1 MNKIQI
7 LFIINKLYLKKG
19 GKEKRRRKKKMD
31 KLFYRQKYEI
41 ISLDLETNR
50 ITFLNCGHSCDGKIT
65 LREFIQSGDLPCN
78 KCAELEQSIDSCL
91 ICSDLI
97 KENSTSIEIGTHH
110 PASVHHSHFY
120 GKGNKTIVVEK
131 GEIFHIKL
139 PGHHII
145 KKLEYAKKYFTVKEV
160 SQLKFKSWFIH
171 LWHVEV
177 QDKFFEDLEITSE
190 IRISFYYH
198 AFAEP
203 DSHTV
208 IWTIKKKEI
217 KK

>member
-1 MNKIQI
+1 
-7 LFIINKLYLKKG
+7 
-19 GKEKRRRKKKMD
+19 MD

-177 QDKFFEDLEITSE
+177 KDEFFEVQKIMEGTMKEKIK
-190 IRISFYYH
+190 ISFYYS

-203 DSHTV
+203 DLHAV
-208 IWTIKKKEI
+208 IWTIQKKEI